1 MAFASLKQQGTR
13 PNLGYMA
20 PVPPPD
26 ASDPTNEQATD
37 HAELRAEE
45 LSDLGDELAEA
56 GFESL
61 PMPVNL
67 DAAHAVVGAHPFL
80 DRPDPSEELMSYT
93 LPIGAPPEGLA
104 EQRAWAELRRI
115 QIETEKSAL
124 ELTMLRRR
132 ELEGLVD
139 SGHAHVYTFYAGIDA
154 DSVQACIA
162 ELGLWSRRDPGAPF
176 TIIFNSPG
184 GSVHDG
190 LALFDYVRQL
200 RRLGHHVTTVALGRA
215 ASMGAILLQAGDR
228 RVVGANAFVLVHE
241 VSHQTGGKVSEMADN
256 VEFTRR
262 LQGRLLEILSER
274 STLTAREI
282 QRRWARKEWWLA
294 ADEAVGLGFADE
306 IL

>member
-1 MAFASLKQQGTR
+1 MAEPSNEATAQG
-13 PNLGYMA
+13 LAAVG
-20 PVPPPD
+20 D
-26 ASDPTNEQATD
+26 LTD
-37 HAELRAEE
+37 
-45 LSDLGDELAEA
+45 DLAEA
-56 GFESL
+56 GFETL
-61 PMPVNL
+61 PMPV
-67 DAAHAVVGAHPFL
+67 DPHTVASVIGTHPFL

-93 LPIGAPPEGLA
+93 LPLGAPPEGLA

-115 QIETEKSAL
+115 QIETEKVAL
-124 ELTMLRRR
+124 ELAMLRRR
-132 ELEGLVD
+132 EFESLVD
-139 SGHAHVYTFYAGIDA
+139 SGHARVYTFYASIDA
-154 DSVQACIA
+154 ESVQACIA
-162 ELGLWSRRDPGAPF
+162 ELGMWSRREPSAPF
-176 TIIFNSPG
+176 TVIFNSPG

-190 LALFDYVRQL
+190 LALFDYIRQL
-200 RRLGHHVTTVALGRA
+200 RRLGHHITTVALGRA

-262 LQGRLLEILSER
+262 LQGRLLDILAER

-282 QRRWARKEWWLA
+282 QRRWTRKEWWLA

>member
-1 MAFASLKQQGTR
+1 MGE
-13 PNLGYMA
+13 
-20 PVPPPD
+20 VPDPD
-26 ASDPTNEQATD
+26 APEPASEPTNEVSAGAVDDPTD
-37 HAELRAEE
+37 A
-45 LSDLGDELAEA
+45 LAEA

-67 DAAHAVVGAHPFL
+67 DAALAVIGTNPFL
-80 DRPDPSEELMSYT
+80 DRADPSEQLMSYT
-93 LPIGAPPEGLA
+93 LPVGAPPEGLA
-104 EQRAWAELRRI
+104 EQRAWADLRRI
-115 QIETEKSAL
+115 QIETEKAAL
-124 ELTMLRRR
+124 ELNMLRRR
-132 ELEGLVD
+132 QLEGMVD
-139 SGHAHVYTFYAGIDA
+139 AGHAHVYTFYAAIDA
-154 DSVQACIA
+154 ESVQACIA

-190 LALFDYVRQL
+190 LALFDYIRQL
-200 RRLGHHVTTVALGRA
+200 RRLGHHITTVALGRA

-256 VEFTRR
+256 VDFTRR
-262 LQGRLLEILSER
+262 LQGRLLDILAER

-282 QRRWARKEWWLA
+282 LRRWTRKEWWLA